1 MKKNNSFKP
10 FNFFVIGLLIYNFCS
25 LYSMHGKIDSIK
37 PRAFLVSEIDCKN
50 LTKYIVD
57 KATCKLS
64 VEVKS
69 NE

>member
-1 MKKNNSFKP
+1 MKKDNNFKP
-10 FNFFVIGLLIYNFCS
+10 FNFFVIGLLIYNFYS
-25 LYSMHGKIDSIK
+25 LYLMHEKIDSIK
-37 PRAFLVSEIDCKN
+37 PRAFLVSEVDCKN
-50 LTKYIVD
+50 LTKYIVG